1 MNNGSYPSR
10 CCKMLL
16 VIHDRYAIV
25 EPLSGLTFLVAEM
38 RKQRARSRRAFSAKR
53 DNCPILI
60 FTSTSFMID

>member
-1 MNNGSYPSR
+1 
-10 CCKMLL
+10 MLL